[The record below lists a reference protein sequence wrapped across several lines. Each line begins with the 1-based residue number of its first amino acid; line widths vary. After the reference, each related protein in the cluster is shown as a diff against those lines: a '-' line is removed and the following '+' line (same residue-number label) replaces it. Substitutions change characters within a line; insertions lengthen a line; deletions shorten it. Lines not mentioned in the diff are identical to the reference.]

1 MNELRQELKN
11 KSQIKLK
18 DNLAKITLT
27 QKFIADETTRMITV
41 LKENEAI
48 LINEFEMIINSYL
61 DLIEYENN
69 LIVYI
74 NKQKIEDNSLK
85 QDELI
90 DLNKKMSE
98 LKLKLNKLSQ
108 KIENFLNTYEFIPK
122 KISNDAL
129 LIGEFKQEK
138 VLFVYYINF

>member
-61 DLIEYENN
+61 DSIEYENN